1 MRNCILSRLIF
12 NNKLPKYNFSDFGFR
27 EKLWLYKSHLWFS
40 LLTQDF
46 LQSYKYASKWVN
58 LFKNHK
64 ELISLHPVFYLKGK
78 NYLLEASFLVKN
90 NQKFKEELNY
100 FENEIENKS
109 IPFNSNTEILIFLY
123 FYTNKL
129 HLHFLEAT
137 FSEGEYLVAII
148 NTKIET
154 YQSRLD
160 NHHIVIFVLQNCLFV
175 FWNE

>member
-1 MRNCILSRLIF
+1 MRNLHFITTYF

-90 NQKFKEELNY
+90 ISKISK
-100 FENEIENKS
+100 K
-109 IPFNSNTEILIFLY
+109 NSAFRE
-123 FYTNKL
+123 
-129 HLHFLEAT
+129 
-137 FSEGEYLVAII
+137 
-148 NTKIET
+148 
-154 YQSRLD
+154 
-160 NHHIVIFVLQNCLFV
+160 
-175 FWNE
+175 